1 MVDEDLERVL
11 KVKQVV
17 EGVFR
22 TWNEVL
28 ERRREDIYSKQRN
41 AVDVVVLMCAFL
53 DSLANRLFWSSKD
66 KKSSN
71 RSSTVERGWG
81 SRNALA
87 MGIQIRKSPKCSAN
101 KVTNVPKSNLH
112 KVANF
117 P

>member
-28 ERRREDIYSKQRN
+28 ERRREDIYSKQKN

-53 DSLANRLFWSSKD
+53 DSLANRLFL
-66 KKSSN
+66 
-71 RSSTVERGWG
+71 V
-81 SRNALA
+81 
-87 MGIQIRKSPKCSAN
+87 
-101 KVTNVPKSNLH
+101 
-112 KVANF
+112 F
-117 P
+117 